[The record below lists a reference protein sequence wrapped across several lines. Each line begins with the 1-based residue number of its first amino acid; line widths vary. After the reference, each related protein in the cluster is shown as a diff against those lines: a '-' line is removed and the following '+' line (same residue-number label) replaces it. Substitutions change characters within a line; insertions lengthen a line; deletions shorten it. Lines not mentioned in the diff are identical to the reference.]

1 MLKPKRLEPR
11 EKGEIMKTVVGGLS
25 LLLFLINSAFAFET
39 EHGVPGQADILDV
52 RFHCS
57 PGNKPELIITTFKK
71 VDTEPGTNKQ
81 VARKEWTPSGLLVLS
96 SEAAIFAQ
104 DSCPS
109 EEINLKTVLN
119 RQ

>member
-1 MLKPKRLEPR
+1 
-11 EKGEIMKTVVGGLS
+11 MKTLIVSLALLS
-25 LLLFLINSAFAFET
+25 VLVIPASGFDT
-39 EHGVPGQADILDV
+39 KHGVPEQADILDI

-57 PGNKPELIITTFKK
+57 PGNKPELTITTFKK
-71 VDTEPGTNKQ
+71 VDTEPRTNKQ
-81 VARKEWTPSGLLVLS
+81 EARKKWTPSGLLLLT
-96 SEAAIFAQ
+96 SEAVIFAQ